1 MLFLPKDKLH
11 AVLQRW
17 SNTYQVYTPQGAGDN
32 VHFSPYIPPP
42 GHGLTD
48 LDNYVNTSMSPKSF
62 LFEEREVLFS
72 WEGREKVSVQ
82 SITPRI
88 GQNEGRC
95 VEGNLIFGVR
105 PCDLYGL
112 AYNDRFFFGEYQDT
126 NYTPSRHRVFV
137 VGINCVQPG
146 KNCFCSAFNKPGD
159 KAGINTGPFADC
171 GYDLLLTPDGDRYWV
186 ECGTERG
193 KVLAALIS
201 SLLHQDYDGAG
212 EQRKDA
218 LLAETLEKFTLNPDF
233 TRLGEALREGFN
245 HKLWEEIA
253 PACIA
258 CTGCTRVCPTCTC
271 FTTDEERTG
280 PDSGQ
285 RMRVWDSCQAEGFT
299 RNAEFHNPRNKISAV
314 RYRIYDKLTYIEE
327 RFGMKGCTGCGRCI
341 PVCPACI
348 NIVEIAEQ
356 LIADCPE
363 GVPPKTPIPV
373 HYART
378 ERSYDPQLYTPH
390 VGEIVSIVEE
400 TSSIRRFNLRFLEKP
415 SQGRPALRGQFYM
428 LTVFGVGEIAISIP
442 FSDRVKDQFSFYIKR
457 VGKVTG
463 ALFKSKPGDQLGL
476 RGPFGQPLPYETIK
490 GRDLLVV
497 GSGVGHAP
505 VRATLIRAIENR
517 SEFGRIAVIASA
529 QSYHGLI
536 LKDDLKSWA
545 EAPDV
550 RVFYALSK
558 PTEAVEAHVGY
569 VNDLL
574 PDLGLNWP
582 NAAAIICA
590 SPRRIKAVAR
600 DLMRLGMSPDDIY
613 TALETNMHCGVGKCG
628 HCKVGSHYMCVDG
641 PVFTYAEML
650 QLPPEF

>member
-1 MLFLPKDKLH
+1 MLFLPAAKLH
-11 AVLQRW
+11 EALSAW
-17 SNTYQVYTPQGAGDN
+17 ATTYQVFTPQGEGEN
-32 VHFSPYIPPP
+32 VRFSPYVAPP
-42 GHGLTD
+42 GKGLVD
-48 LDNYVNTSMSPKSF
+48 LDTYVNTAMSPKSF

-72 WEGREKVSVQ
+72 WEGKEKVDVK
-82 SITPRI
+82 SITPRL
-88 GQNEGRC
+88 GRQQGRC
-95 VEGNLIFGVR
+95 TEGNLIFGVR

-112 AYNDRFFFGEYQDT
+112 TYNDRFFYGEFQDT

-137 VGINCVQPG
+137 VGMNCLQPG
-146 KNCFCSAFNKPGD
+146 KNCFCNSMKE
-159 KAGINTGPFADC
+159 TGPFAEQ
-171 GYDLLLTPDGDRYWV
+171 GYDMLLTPDGDRFWV

-193 KVLAALIS
+193 KVLAALVS
-201 SLLHQDYDGAG
+201 GLLHNDYEDEG
-212 EQRKDA
+212 ERRKA
-218 LLAETLEKFTLNPDF
+218 ILLEETKEKFTLKPDL
-233 TRLGEALREGFN
+233 TRIGEALREGFN

-253 PACIA
+253 PTCIA

-280 PDSGQ
+280 PDSGI
-285 RMRVWDSCQAEGFT
+285 RTRVWDSCQAESFT
-299 RNAEFHNPRNKISAV
+299 RNAEFHNPRNKIAAV
-314 RYRIYDKLTYIEE
+314 RYRIYDKLTYIED
-327 RFGMKGCTGCGRCI
+327 RFNMKGCTGCGRCI
-341 PVCPACI
+341 GVCPAHI
-348 NIVEIAEQ
+348 DIVDIAER
-356 LIADCPE
+356 LIADCPADAA
-363 GVPPKTPIPV
+363 PKTPTTV

-378 ERSYDPQLYTPH
+378 ERAYDPQLYTPH
-390 VGEIVSIVEE
+390 VGEIVSIQDE
-400 TSSIRRFNLRFLEKP
+400 TSSIRRFNLRFVEKS

-442 FSDRVKDQFSFYIKR
+442 FSDRVKDEFSFYIKR

-463 ALFKSKPGDQLGL
+463 ALFKSKPGDRLGL

-517 SEFGRIAVIASA
+517 EDFGRIVVIASA
-529 QSYHGLI
+529 QSYQGLI
-536 LKDDLKSWA
+536 LKDDLKSWS

-558 PTEAVEAHVGY
+558 PTDAVDAHVGY

-582 NAAAIICA
+582 NTAAIICA

-600 DLMRLGMSPDDIY
+600 DLMRLGMSPTDIY

-650 QLPPEF
+650 ELPPEF